1 MRSWRENPGKF
12 ADKYNL
18 AREAAIKELPARGT
32 CGQELEWNLLDAE
45 MRPLQTVGAGP
56 AVRSFVDVLRS
67 DFIPDWLADRNQ
79 LEVFHWMTEWATR
92 PYYSPQGA
100 VYEARLLEA
109 SLLNALAKA
118 GSRFSQRLYTMHGNL
133 LHDVHV
139 DHGSIPLGW
148 NLAKRRYLERC
159 VDLYGE
165 ALATAG
171 NHANLSLPEQ
181 LLAWDFLHLPQSERG
196 EWHLDDYKN
205 AVYVSG
211 ARVLRGFAPLFIAT
225 AANTPMRPEVRKGQQ
240 VIVLTGIDSLR
251 NLTFPNPERIDP
263 PGLYRSHAD
272 YLRISYDLV
281 RQGIRFGNNNWTPT
295 RARSFAEPVERL
307 IATTGEELQTIFQNG
322 LYGSED
328 TADLDR
334 LAHEIEIQNLLTRID
349 IPMARVEI
357 RTDDGGA
364 PMHVDIANLAFKEL
378 LLIASYADS
387 AMGAGFAY
395 DAADLARARRNEA
408 AAARRGLEASIEHP
422 FSGKSIAM
430 RDFLRQTLQDIRPLA
445 EALERW
451 TLLDP
456 LKAMAGGEPNPAGML
471 RQRLRSEIGDDAV
484 VPVDL
489 LRRLA
494 EERESLVADEVGRLA
509 ADVRALSG
517 DIPKLQGLLWRA
529 RDEARRDP
537 AVPIRFRASLDAIFS
552 VQYNDKTTEIVELA
566 KSLIRIPSVS
576 NAPRERQRLLDI
588 HRAGTFI
595 YDYLKHAGLDV
606 RMYEGDGYPAV
617 LAGFPGGLEKPVML
631 SGHFDV
637 VEPEPDDS
645 QFEPRLEGDYLIGR
659 GAADMKTVVATF
671 LVWMKDTC
679 QSAAGF
685 PPINLLLVGNEEIGE
700 AEPAGT
706 PYVLQTLAAASGY
719 APELLIAGERTGE
732 MGNELF
738 GEVCVENRGL
748 LRFEIIAHGRKGH
761 TGIRGAPAEMSARMF
776 AAREELSNRLSQK
789 LTLGGGWSSQ
799 IRFPF
804 VQVGEPG
811 IYNVAADR
819 AVLGLEIRPIPQD
832 DAQSILSVVE
842 GYCAESGLELVT
854 VASEGGIV
862 CGSTNPWR
870 AGLIEAV
877 RGVSGTEPGIGR
889 KLPATSA
896 RFAPAGQ
903 GIVWGQSGIGPHAAD
918 ERHFIPSI
926 IGYYNALVAF
936 GDRTR
941 ALSGSL
947 ASASLSDRQV
957 APSPGAMSQASKG

>member
-1 MRSWRENPGKF
+1 MRSWRDDPGKF
-12 ADKYNL
+12 ADKYSL
-18 AREAAIKELPARGT
+18 AREAAIKELPDRGT

-56 AVRSFVDVLRS
+56 AVRSFIDVLRT
-67 DFIPDWLADRNQ
+67 DFLPEWLAERNQ

-118 GSRFSQRLYTMHGNL
+118 GRRFSQRLYAMHGNL
-133 LHDVHV
+133 LHEVHV
-139 DHGSIPLGW
+139 DHNTIPHGW
-148 NLAKRRYLERC
+148 NLAKRRYLQRC
-159 VDLYGE
+159 VDLYGG

-181 LLAWDFLHLPQSERG
+181 LLAWDFLHMPATERG
-196 EWHLDDYKN
+196 ESHLDDYKN
-205 AVYVSG
+205 AAYVSG
-211 ARVLRGFAPLFIAT
+211 ARVLRAFASLLIAT
-225 AANTPMRPEVRKGQQ
+225 AANTPLRPELRKGKQI
-240 VIVLTGIDSLR
+240 VVLTDVDSLR

-272 YLRISYDLV
+272 YLRLSYELV

-364 PMHVDIANLAFKEL
+364 PMEIDIANLAFKEL
-378 LLIASYADS
+378 LLIASYADP
-387 AMGAGFAY
+387 AMGESFTY
-395 DAADLARARRNEA
+395 DAADLARARRNES

-422 FSGKSIAM
+422 LAAA
-430 RDFLRQTLQDIRPLA
+430 RVPLRQFLRQTLEDIRPLA
-445 EALERW
+445 EALGRW
-451 TLLDP
+451 SLLEP
-456 LKAMAGGEPNPAGML
+456 LRAMADGAPNPAGAL
-471 RQRLRSEIGDDAV
+471 RQRLRREIGDDPI
-484 VPVDL
+484 VPVEL
-489 LRRLA
+489 LRQLA
-494 EERESLVADEVGRLA
+494 EEREALVSEEVGRLA
-509 ADVRALSG
+509 ADLKLLTG

-537 AVPIRFRASLDAIFS
+537 QVPIRFRASLDGIFS
-552 VQYNDKTTEIVELA
+552 VEHTDKTAEIVELA
-566 KSLIRIPSVS
+566 QALIRIPSVS
-576 NAPRERQRLLDI
+576 NAPRQRQRLIDI

-595 YDYLKHAGLDV
+595 YDYLKQSGLEV
-606 RMYEGDGYPAV
+606 QMFEGEGYPAV
-617 LAGFPGGLEKPVML
+617 LAGFPGGLERPVML

-637 VEPEPDDS
+637 VEPDPDDS
-645 QFEPRLEGDYLIGR
+645 QFEPRLEGDYLLGR

-679 QSAAGF
+679 RNGGVF
-685 PPINLLLVGNEEIGE
+685 PPVNVLLVGNEEIGE

-706 PYVLQTLAAASGY
+706 PYVLEALRAASGY

-732 MGNELF
+732 GGSELF
-738 GEVCVENRGL
+738 CELCVENRGL
-748 LRFEIIAHGRKGH
+748 LRFEIVAHGRKGH
-761 TGIRGAPAEMSARMF
+761 TGVRGAPAEMSARMF
-776 AAREELSNRLSQK
+776 AAREELSRRLGHM

-799 IRFPF
+799 VRFPF

-811 IYNVAADR
+811 IYNVTADR

-832 DAQSILSVVE
+832 DAQAILKQVE
-842 GYCAESGLELVT
+842 DFCTDTDLEVLT

-862 CGSTNPWR
+862 CDASNPWLVKLVEAIR
-870 AGLIEAV
+870 QAAGQ
-877 RGVSGTEPGIGR
+877 EPAIGR

-903 GIVWGQSGIGPHAAD
+903 GVVWGQSGIGPHAAD
-918 ERHFIPSI
+918 ERHFVPSI
-926 IGYYNALVAF
+926 IGYYSALVQFAHECA
-936 GDRTR
+936 GAVADRE
-941 ALSGSL
+941 S
-947 ASASLSDRQV
+947 SASLRQQDV
-957 APSPGAMSQASKG
+957 PSTGESSVS